1 MSLLLSD
8 ELCSKVVE
16 RHFGF
21 VLVLDEQTRLRVLNA
36 KTVLNA
42 WQHTITHN
50 IPTHL
55 QINIDLA
62 QHIANLV
69 ATACSDPVIL
79 RRVIYCIL
87 CDNNFMQDTNRYD
100 MCETMQYEDYVR
112 FTYKLDGTAAIG
124 FEILDDGQV
133 HIHMSVNK
141 ETDDWTI
148 ETTFV
153 YNNWNAQQRP
163 AENVVFDMLRVIFNP
178 DGGAAGEITGTYD
191 EYQSDY
197 DENHRET
204 IAAMVLQSSLMAA
217 RCEYSL
223 RG

>member
-1 MSLLLSD
+1 MSLLSLSD
-8 ELCSKVVE
+8 ELCSKVVG
-16 RHFGF
+16 RHFAF
-21 VLVLDEQTRLRVLNA
+21 VLVLDKHTRLRVLNA
-36 KTVLNA
+36 NVVLNA
-42 WQHTITHN
+42 WQHAITHD

-100 MCETMQYEDYVR
+100 MCEGMEREDYVR

-124 FEILDDGQV
+124 FEILDDGRV
-133 HIHMSVNK
+133 DIYMSVNK
-141 ETDDWTI
+141 ETDEWTI

-153 YNNWNAQQRP
+153 YDNWNAQQRP
-163 AENVVFDMLRVIFNP
+163 AENEVFNMLRVIFNP
-178 DGGAAGEITGTYD
+178 NGGVAGKIDTGT
-191 EYQSDY
+191 Y

-204 IAAMVLQSSLMAA
+204 IAAMVLQSLLMAA